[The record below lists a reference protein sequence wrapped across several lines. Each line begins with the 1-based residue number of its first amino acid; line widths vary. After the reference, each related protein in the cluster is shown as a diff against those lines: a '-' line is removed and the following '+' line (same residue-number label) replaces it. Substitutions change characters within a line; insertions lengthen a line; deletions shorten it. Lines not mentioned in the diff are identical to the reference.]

1 MLATLVT
8 ALGVATSAH
17 GDPPAQ
23 KPLPPLPAPS
33 ASTTTTTKA
42 PTTAAR
48 APAPKRAQAP
58 AAPVPYSRVWHTPT
72 PGKTA
77 PLDDAGKPKL
87 VLQGLNVPDRVELV
101 ARTERGGFSAE
112 DLDRAAHV
120 MRDHAGN
127 EHPIDPR
134 LLDLIYRVQT
144 HFKAHEIR
152 VLSGYRTPHHGS
164 TSNHGKGR
172 AMDMVVPGVADEDVA
187 KFGREQGFTGVG
199 VYPTS
204 GFVHLDIRERSFFW
218 IDTSGP
224 GKKSRL
230 RGVLADVAA
239 KSDKDASARGERPIG
254 PFHIGGD
261 VDAVYS
267 PSATTTNED
276 EDDAETQGS

>member
-1 MLATLVT
+1 MRWSRTGLGIVATL
-8 ALGVATSAH
+8 AVATSAH
-17 GDPPAQ
+17 GDPTTTA
-23 KPLPPLPAPS
+23 LPPLPP
-33 ASTTTTTKA
+33 
-42 PTTAAR
+42 PRTAAR
-48 APAPKRAQAP
+48 APAPKRAQA
-58 AAPVPYSRVWHTPT
+58 APVAYSKVWHTAT
-72 PGKTA
+72 AGKTA
-77 PLDDAGKPKL
+77 PVDDAGKPKL
-87 VLQGLNVPDRVELV
+87 VLQGLNVPDRVELT

-134 LLDLIYRVQT
+134 LLDLVYRVQT

-172 AMDMVVPGVADEDVA
+172 AMDMVVPGNADEDVA
-187 KFGREQGFTGVG
+187 KFAREQGFVGVG

-230 RGVLADVAA
+230 RGILSDVAQ
-239 KSDKDASARGERPIG
+239 KSDQQAAARGERPIG

-261 VDAVYS
+261 VDAVVP
-267 PSATTTNED
+267 PSAQAVAVDD
-276 EDDAETQGS
+276 EDSDSSSPAQ

>member
-1 MLATLVT
+1 MRMRTAPLAL
-8 ALGVATSAH
+8 AGIAVAASAYA
-17 GDPPAQ
+17 D
-23 KPLPPLPAPS
+23 PPLPQLP
-33 ASTTTTTKA
+33 
-42 PTTAAR
+42 PPQQQRTAAR
-48 APAPKRAQAP
+48 APAPKRQQTQGPIAYSRLWHQAP
-58 AAPVPYSRVWHTPT
+58 A
-72 PGKTA
+72 GKSA
-77 PLDDAGKPKL
+77 PLDDAGKPRL
-87 VLQGLNVPDRVELV
+87 VLQGLNVPDHVELT

-134 LLDLIYRVQT
+134 LLDLLYRVQT
-144 HFKAHEIR
+144 HFKAPEIR

-172 AMDMVVPGVADEDVA
+172 ACDMVVPGVSDEEVA

-199 VYPTS
+199 VYPVS

-230 RGVLADVAA
+230 RGVLGDQAL
-239 KSDKDASARGERPIG
+239 KSDKDALARGDKPIG
-254 PFHIGGD
+254 PFHVGSD
-261 VDAVYS
+261 CDAALKGS
-267 PSATTTNED
+267 TSAAASTNDD
-276 EDDAETQGS
+276 EDADETVQ